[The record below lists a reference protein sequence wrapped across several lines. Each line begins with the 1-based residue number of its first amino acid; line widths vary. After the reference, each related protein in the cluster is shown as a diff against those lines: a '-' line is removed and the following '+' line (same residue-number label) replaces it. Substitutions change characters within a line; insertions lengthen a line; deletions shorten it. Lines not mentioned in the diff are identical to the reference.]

1 MALSADVNPA
11 PYYDPAYPIGERQY
25 GANAADE
32 YYRGAIV
39 CKSAGA
45 TVGLTVVDNAD
56 ADTTMGV
63 CTKRATIAAQNEV
76 VYVAISGVWWFTC
89 ANFETANLWGLFSP
103 AAASDDPADLDD
115 AAGGK
120 PSALGTLVHN
130 DVTATS
136 GWLDLVQRVV
146 VLNS

>member
-45 TVGLTVVDNAD
+45 VVGLTVVDNAD
-56 ADTTMGV
+56 ADTAMGV
-63 CTKRATIAAQNEV
+63 STKRVTVAAQNDV
-76 VYVAISGVWWFTC
+76 VYVATQGVWWFAC
-89 ANFETANLWGLFSP
+89 ANIETADLWTIYAP
-103 AAASDDPADLDD
+103 AAGSDDPADLDTY
-115 AAGGK
+115 AGGM
-120 PSALGTLVHN
+120 PSALGTVVHC

-136 GWLDLVQRVV
+136 GWLDLCQRNVV
-146 VLNS
+146 ANT